1 DLAPVIK
8 SVFSRYDIPVWLHI
22 GERLGDN
29 PFIACVSA
37 LLRLWL
43 RDWRRD
49 DLLRFLRS
57 SFLGL
62 NRFAVDALERKAR
75 RRGLQHGRSCWLA
88 VTMDEPESGL
98 ARSLHRL
105 AGWQDCCTASRT
117 PAEFCTAL
125 VQALTDL

>member
-1 DLAPVIK
+1 MQVEMVAREIRRLIHRNGYRPREIGLLARSVADLAPVIK

-57 SFLGL
+57 GFLGL

-75 RRGLQHGRSCWLA
+75 RLGLQHGCSRWLSA
-88 VTMDEPESGL
+88 
-98 ARSLHRL
+98 
-105 AGWQDCCTASRT
+105 
-117 PAEFCTAL
+117 
-125 VQALTDL
+125 